1 MADREGRLDT
11 KVAIVTGGSTGI
23 GEAIVH
29 RFAREGARVV
39 FCARSEDAGSAV
51 ERAVRSDP
59 IASGTGGDATF
70 VQCDVTDE
78 AAVAALVQRTVDFYG
93 RIDIIV
99 ANAGTGGGQLWPDEP
114 TDVWDGFVKLN
125 LNGMMFLCRAAW
137 PHLVASGG
145 GFGHR
150 NHLAVRVDGH
160 RSRSV
165 GQDGRRRL
173 RRRIK
178 RRRPRWKGSSST
190 SPVAAA
196 STMCASNAIRPGR
209 ILTDKF
215 RSWLGEDG
223 IFWNHYKEVQLI
235 KRHGSA
241 DDIANAALF
250 LASDESS
257 FITGTVLDVNGGA
270 VVKI

>member
-1 MADREGRLDT
+1 MRRNLSGRKL
-11 KVAIVTGGSTGI
+11 VITGAARGI
-23 GEAIVH
+23 GEKVARLAAARGAHVALIGLEPDRLRALADELGPTASRWEADVRDGIALRSAIDN
-29 RFAREGARVV
+29 
-39 FCARSEDAGSAV
+39 CAM
-51 ERAVRSDP
+51 
-59 IASGTGGDATF
+59 TMGG
-70 VQCDVTDE
+70 
-78 AAVAALVQRTVDFYG
+78 
-93 RIDIIV
+93 IDIIV

-137 PHLVASGG
+137 PHLVASGAGSAIAITSLSAWMGIGRDQLAKMG
-145 GFGHR
+145 GAPSASYQASKAAMEGLVV
-150 NHLAVRVDGH
+150 HLAGRGGEHNVRV
-160 RSRSV
+160 
-165 GQDGRRRL
+165 
-173 RRRIK
+173 
-178 RRRPRWKGSSST
+178 
-190 SPVAAA
+190 
-196 STMCASNAIRPGR
+196 NAIRPGR

-250 LASDESS
+250 LASDEST

-270 VVKI
+270 VVKL